1 MRDKFVTD
9 SQEAYKLDDD
19 DSSRLFWRQKKRDA
33 SLTHVNVV
41 SLVADI
47 EVSVDA
53 VLVDVGDDGH
63 VRHAVRGPAT

>member
-1 MRDKFVTD
+1 MMMIHPDFFL
-9 SQEAYKLDDD
+9 EAKE
-19 DSSRLFWRQKKRDA
+19 KRDA
-33 SLTHVNVV
+33 SLTHVNIV